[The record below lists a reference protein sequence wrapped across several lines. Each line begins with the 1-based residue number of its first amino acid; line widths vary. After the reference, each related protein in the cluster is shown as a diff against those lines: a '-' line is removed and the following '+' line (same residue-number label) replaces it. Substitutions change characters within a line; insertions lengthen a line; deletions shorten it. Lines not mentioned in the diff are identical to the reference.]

1 MAKNIFLI
9 VLCGIVLLCTINE
22 FGYLFMSVPSFVIL
36 SYNLSELIL
45 KIIHK
50 KGQPKRELNKNFQ
63 YILFIGLIPS
73 VFVFRYFENTI
84 GGYNLFWK
92 LVFLSLIF
100 NSLFVVILNSYLNS
114 NDGSKSNNIFCIC
127 LCTFMLIPSVGIF
140 INTKISNEIEKQQ
153 TNIINHKKISKSSKG
168 VRNYELFIKTQYDSN
183 ERLDVKKELYEAVKD
198 ENEIVLTLRKGILG
212 YDYITKFDVKNHS

>member
-1 MAKNIFLI
+1 
-9 VLCGIVLLCTINE
+9 
-22 FGYLFMSVPSFVIL
+22 MSIPSFIIL
-36 SYNLSELIL
+36 SYYLSDLIL
-45 KIIHK
+45 KIVYK

-100 NSLFVVILNSYLNS
+100 NSLIVLILRRYLNS

-140 INTKISNEIEKQQ
+140 INTNISNEIEKQE
-153 TNIINHKKISKSSKG
+153 TNIINYKKISKSSKG
-168 VRNYELFIKTQYDSN
+168 VQNYELFIKTEYDNN
-183 ERLDVKKELYEAVKD
+183 ERLEVQKQLYEAIKD
-198 ENEIVLTLRKGILG
+198 DNEIVLTLRKGILD
-212 YDYITKFDVKNHS
+212 YDYITKFDVK

>member
-1 MAKNIFLI
+1 MTKNIIII
-9 VLCGIVLLCTINE
+9 VLCSIVLSFTISE
-22 FGYLFMSVPSFVIL
+22 FGYLFMSIPSFVIL
-36 SYNLSELIL
+36 SYYLSDLIL
-45 KIIHK
+45 KIVHK

-100 NSLFVVILNSYLNS
+100 NSLFVVILDRYVNLN
-114 NDGSKSNNIFCIC
+114 GESKSNNVFCVC

-140 INTKISNEIEKQQ
+140 INTNISNETKKQQ
-153 TNIINHKKISKSSKG
+153 TSIINNKKISKSSKG
-168 VRNYELFIKTQYDSN
+168 VINYELFIKTEYDNN
-183 ERLDVKKELYEAVKD
+183 ERLEVQKQLYEAIKD
-198 ENEIVLTLRKGILG
+198 DNKIVLTLRKGILS
-212 YDYITKFDVKNHS
+212 YDYVTKFDVK